1 MQLSSMDFNGL
12 QLSSMVFNLVN
23 TFRLSVGKET
33 PPGGESSINQS
44 VVHICMHMH
53 MCDRTCTAGVWDR
66 GACVGVRVC
75 SAGGGCSARIETL
88 RVVAL

>member
-33 PPGGESSINQS
+33 PPKVRQWAQCSR
-44 VVHICMHMH
+44 H
-53 MCDRTCTAGVWDR
+53 
-66 GACVGVRVC
+66 VG
-75 SAGGGCSARIETL
+75 
-88 RVVAL
+88 